1 MPDQT
6 QQEQNRAARGSRQ
19 NFIFA
24 LLSLCVCVTIPA
36 TALLGSQG
44 SFGKVN
50 DFPEFYTAAKMSVAG
65 RGAHIYNLETLF
77 SEEHR
82 FFPQMQ
88 GRGLGFYIPPFAVPF
103 LGWLSLFSADAAYLA
118 YMALALA
125 AILGS
130 VQFLRRSFAL
140 GRTETIWLLCL
151 LCATAPIF
159 ESLKLSQL
167 APFLLFSF
175 SCSLWLAEQ
184 KKDLAAGAVLSLL
197 LLKPQELFPLALF
210 WLLSGRLKIIAGLA
224 VAGVFLAAVSALFPG
239 IAAYSTYMQLVR
251 DSASNTIFMQPELSA
266 TIRGQLLRIPQLA
279 GAANIISL
287 GTLALSAGSIAWLA
301 LVIAKKRIELQKY
314 GLLCAALPLGLV
326 SALHCHDY
334 DLLLLT
340 PWFIAVWKIESTD
353 LLSKATKISAVILFA
368 LLVVPFYIP
377 IHYRWLLEQQQIANP
392 IFLAFLSASIL
403 SALNYKRTSIRESQA
418 TQGST
423 P

>member
-1 MPDQT
+1 
-6 QQEQNRAARGSRQ
+6 
-19 NFIFA
+19 
-24 LLSLCVCVTIPA
+24 
-36 TALLGSQG
+36 
-44 SFGKVN
+44 
-50 DFPEFYTAAKMSVAG
+50 
-65 RGAHIYNLETLF
+65 
-77 SEEHR
+77 
-82 FFPQMQ
+82 
-88 GRGLGFYIPPFAVPF
+88 
-103 LGWLSLFSADAAYLA
+103 
-118 YMALALA
+118 MALALA

-130 VQFLRRSFAL
+130 VHFLRKSFAL

-151 LCATAPIF
+151 LCANAPIF

-287 GTLALSAGSIAWLA
+287 GTLTLSAGSIAWLA

-377 IHYRWLLEQQQIANP
+377 IHYRWLLEQPQIANP

-403 SALNYKRTSIRESQA
+403 SALNYKRTSIRESPA